1 MDQTEFQYR
10 KVRCND
16 GHWSEPFPAGG
27 SLPKACPVCGMPYDR
42 RQNRPVPCHADGR
55 TAEDTEPVQ
64 EQAPEPEVSEPE
76 QTDDGLFEPF
86 GSSGPAVRRQAS
98 AIPGQMG
105 QTASPT
111 RRRVIQPVG
120 EAPSVQS
127 PRPEQAAPAAQ
138 QYAGSSKGLV
148 LYTCGQKIP
157 VPDEGGYL
165 GREELGGELFGADF
179 LISRRHCYIRPA
191 LHAELQ
197 VQDSGSLNGTFTDDG
212 SGRKR
217 LREGE
222 TVLLKPGSKLY
233 LADLTVV
240 VAVEEN
246 V

>member
-64 EQAPEPEVSEPE
+64 EQA
-76 QTDDGLFEPF
+76 
-86 GSSGPAVRRQAS
+86 GPAVRRQAS

-127 PRPEQAAPAAQ
+127 PRSEQAAPAAQ

-246 V
+246 A